1 MNDSLRGDRP
11 VLRERLRDKL
21 PEILIEA
28 ASVVLALLLA
38 LAVNEWHDRRQ
49 ENERAADAR
58 RAILA
63 ELRANA
69 AEIGSSRVALK
80 EIVQTLHGALDDSKP
95 AASKLKVD
103 LGISLL
109 SAAAWRAALATQV
122 SQRIDFEWI
131 TRVAKVYELQ
141 DNFLRMQNAA
151 IDQLATLPPGGGSGA
166 HEVAAMLVPRFSALE
181 QLAEGLARSYDEVL
195 GEQAIDANRATPG

>member
-1 MNDSLRGDRP
+1 MSERSRPERP

-49 ENERAADAR
+49 ENERAFDAR

-63 ELRANA
+63 ELRANSG
-69 AEIGSSRVALK
+69 EIESSRAALK
-80 EIVQTLHGALDDSKP
+80 GIVQTLRDALDDSKP
-95 AASKLKVD
+95 AATKLQIN

-109 SAAAWRAALATQV
+109 SAAAWHAALATQA
-122 SQRIDFEWI
+122 SQRIDFDWI
-131 TRVAKVYELQ
+131 TRIAKVYELQ
-141 DNFLRMQNAA
+141 ENFLRMQNAA
-151 IDQLATLPPGGGSGA
+151 IDQLAALPPDGGSGA
-166 HEVAAMLVPRFSALE
+166 HQVAALLVPRFSALE
-181 QLAEGLARSYDEVL
+181 QLSDGLARSYDEVL
-195 GEQAIDANRATPG
+195 GEQTAEANKP

>member
-1 MNDSLRGDRP
+1 M
-11 VLRERLRDKL
+11 LRERLRDKL

-49 ENERAADAR
+49 EDERAAVAR

-63 ELRANA
+63 ELRANS
-69 AEIGSSRVALK
+69 AEIRSSRGALK
-80 EIVQTLHGALDDSKP
+80 EIVQTLRGALDDSKP
-95 AASKLKVD
+95 AMDKLQIN

-109 SAAAWRAALATQV
+109 SAAAWRAALATQA
-122 SQRIDFEWI
+122 SQRLEFDWI

-141 DNFLRMQNAA
+141 DNFLRVQNAA
-151 IDQLATLPPGGGSGA
+151 IDQLAALPPDGGSGA
-166 HEVAAMLVPRFSALE
+166 HQVAALLVPRFSALE
-181 QLAEGLARSYDEVL
+181 QLSDGLERSYDEVL
-195 GEQAIDANRATPG
+195 GAQPVDAK

>member
-1 MNDSLRGDRP
+1 MNEPPHADRS

-38 LAVNEWHDRRQ
+38 LALNEWHDRRQ
-49 ENERAADAR
+49 EHERAEGAR

-63 ELRANA
+63 ELRANSN
-69 AEIGSSRVALK
+69 ELQPSRAALK
-80 EIVQTLHGALDDSKP
+80 DIVQTLRGALDDSKP
-95 AASKLKVD
+95 APRELKVN

-109 SAAAWRAALATQV
+109 SAAAWHAALATQA
-122 SQRIDFEWI
+122 SQSIDFEWI

-141 DNFLRMQNAA
+141 DNFLRVQNAA
-151 IDQLATLPPGGGSGA
+151 IDQLATLPPDGGSGA
-166 HEVAAMLVPRFSALE
+166 HQIAAMLVPRFSTLE
-181 QLAEGLARSYDEVL
+181 QLAESLARSYDEEL
-195 GEQAIDANRATPG
+195 GAQVNDAK